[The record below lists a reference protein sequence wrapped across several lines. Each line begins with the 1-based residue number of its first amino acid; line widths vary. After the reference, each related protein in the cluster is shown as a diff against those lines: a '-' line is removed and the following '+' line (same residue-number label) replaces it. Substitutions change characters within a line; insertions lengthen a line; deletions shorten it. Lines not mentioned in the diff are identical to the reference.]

1 MCPSSSGSLRLAY
14 ISGGFPTWALF
25 VAKSQGFFEAQN
37 VHCDIT
43 HTGASTAQMLG
54 LREGRFDV
62 GLQLPDHVVRA
73 GLYGTNLCVL
83 AAQSHAPDVALV
95 ASPNIQAIEQL
106 KGHRIAVDG
115 ARSGYALLLAK
126 LFSSL
131 GWRSNDYQLVEVG
144 DSQQRVQAL
153 RSGEL
158 MASFINP
165 PLDKALVKDGFIRL
179 TTTREAFP
187 SYPGPVVAA
196 RREWADAHPQLAK
209 GFQNAWS
216 KSWQWLLDTN
226 NQSQAIE
233 IALQHLGAEAPAAQN
248 ALQNLQRQGMPQI
261 AAEGMAQVIALV
273 WSHEDVGQKEMPH
286 PGIYFWPATAA

>member
-95 ASPNIQAIEQL
+95 ASPNIQTIEQL

-115 ARSGYALLLAK
+115 ARSGYALLLVQ
-126 LFSSL
+126 LLSSL
-131 GWRSNDYQLVEVG
+131 GWTSNDYQLVEVG

-165 PLDKALVKDGFIRL
+165 PLDKALVNDGFVRL
-179 TTTREAFP
+179 TTTRQAFP
-187 SYPGPVVAA
+187 GYPGPVVAA
-196 RREWADAHPQLAK
+196 RSEWAEAHPLLAK
-209 GFQNAWS
+209 GFQSAWADA
-216 KSWQWLLDTN
+216 WRWLLEPS
-226 NQSQAIE
+226 NQAQAIE
-233 IALQHLGAEAPAAQN
+233 IALKHLGAEAPSALN

-261 AAEGMAQVIALV
+261 SAEGMSQVIDLV
-273 WSHEDVGQKEMPH
+273 WRNESVGQKPMPE
-286 PGIYFWPATAA
+286 PASFFF